1 MARKTLRYTVEDQ
14 GRDLGK
20 VFLLTEMSASAA
32 EAWAMRIV
40 LALLDGNPDMPIDLM
55 RSGMAGIAAIGVIK
69 AIGGLKWSVSKP
81 LLDEMWEC
89 VKIIPNP
96 GPKEMARKPMEEDI
110 EEVITRFNLRVA
122 VLELHMGFSEADEQ

>member
-1 MARKTLRYTVEDQ
+1 
-14 GRDLGK
+14 
-20 VFLLTEMSASAA
+20 MSASAA